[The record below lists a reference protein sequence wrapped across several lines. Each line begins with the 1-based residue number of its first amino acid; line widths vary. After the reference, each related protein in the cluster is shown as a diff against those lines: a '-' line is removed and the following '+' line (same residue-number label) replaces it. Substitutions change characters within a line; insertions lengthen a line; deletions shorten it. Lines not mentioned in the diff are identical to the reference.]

1 MELSKLS
8 ESQED
13 YLKNIYKIGESGD
26 AVSTMLLSEE
36 LNVKP
41 ASVTNMLKKLAE
53 MKLLLHQP
61 YKGVRLTGAGEKI
74 ALEILRHHRLLEL
87 YLAEVHG
94 YGWEEVHDEAERLE
108 HVISENFEAKIAEML
123 GHPQHDPHGD
133 PIPTSDLEIPVGPV
147 LLSLNKAKPGEEGI
161 IKRVISQDTDVLN
174 MLSRLELTIDSKI
187 TVIEHEKKEIRVEV
201 NGSGYLLPGVLAARI
216 MIEKEE

>member
-13 YLKNIYKIGESGD
+13 YLKYIYKLGENGE

-61 YKGVRLTGAGEKI
+61 YKGVRLTEAGEKV

-94 YGWEEVHDEAERLE
+94 YGWEEVHDEAEKLE
-108 HVISENFEAKIAEML
+108 HVISETFEAKIAEML

-133 PIPTSDLEIPVGPV
+133 PIPSSDLELPNGPA
-147 LLSLNKAKPGEEGI
+147 LLSLNKVKPGEDGR

-174 MLSRLELTIDSKI
+174 MLSRLELIIDSRVR
-187 TVIEHEKKEIRVEV
+187 VIEHERDEIRVEV
-201 NGSGYLLPGVLAARI
+201 NGNRYLLPVILATRI
-216 MIEKEE
+216 MIEK

>member
-13 YLKNIYKIGESGD
+13 YLKYIYKLGENGK
-26 AVSTMLLSEE
+26 AVSTVTLSDE
-36 LNVKP
+36 LSVKP

-53 MKLLLHQP
+53 MKLLIHQP
-61 YKGVRLTGAGEKI
+61 YKGVHLTDAGEKI

-87 YLAEVHG
+87 YLAEVLG

-108 HVISENFEAKIAEML
+108 HVISETFEAKIAEML

-133 PIPTSDLEIPVGPV
+133 PIPTSDLELPDGP
-147 LLSLNKAKPGEEGI
+147 SLEALNHLKTGEEGL
-161 IKRVISQDTDVLN
+161 IKRVTSQDTDVLN
-174 MLSRLELTIDSKI
+174 MLTRLELIIDSRVK
-187 TVIEHEKKEIRVEV
+187 VIDHEKQGIRVQV
-201 NGSGYLLPGVLAARI
+201 NGNRYLLPVILATKI
-216 MIEKEE
+216 WIEK

>member
-13 YLKNIYKIGESGD
+13 YLKNIYKLGESGE
-26 AVSTMLLSEE
+26 AVPTVALSEE
-36 LNVKP
+36 LCVKP

-53 MKLLLHQP
+53 MKLLEHQP
-61 YKGVRLTGAGEKI
+61 YKGVRLTRAGEKI

-133 PIPTSDLEIPVGPV
+133 PIPNAELKIPAGPSLV
-147 LLSLNKAKPGEEGI
+147 SLNHFKPGWEGT
-161 IKRVISQDTDVLN
+161 IKRVTSQDTDVLN
-174 MLSRLELTIDSKI
+174 MLTRLELILDSMVK
-187 TVIEHEKKEIRVEV
+187 VIRHEKQGIRVQV
-201 NGSGYLLPGVLAARI
+201 NDNNYLLPVVLATQI
-216 MIEKEE
+216 WVEG